1 MNFRNKNID
10 TALHAST
17 KKWHDDKATRN
28 MWRYASAK
36 GWLTVK

>member
-17 KKWHDDKATRN
+17 KNDTMIKPQETCED
-28 MWRYASAK
+28 MQ
-36 GWLTVK
+36 V